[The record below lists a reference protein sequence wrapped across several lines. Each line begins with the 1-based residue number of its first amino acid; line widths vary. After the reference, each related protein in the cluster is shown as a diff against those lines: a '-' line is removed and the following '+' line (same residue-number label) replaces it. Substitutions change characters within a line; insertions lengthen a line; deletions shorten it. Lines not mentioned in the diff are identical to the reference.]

1 MSGRPATALLWTM
14 LPLLLLLDISTT
26 AAATAQPPFSWDTVP
41 VFAETSNVTG
51 PFDERALATLRRFP
65 LFVAEKAYDYP
76 GPGFAEDKL
85 TALAGHLRQLN
96 PEIFLVFYYNANL
109 DMDDYRLNAMSAA
122 AAPSWWLRNSSGVPL
137 VAPVDSG
144 AGARPPFPYASNS
157 LGGLHCWDHTNPTVR
172 EAWVQVCVCVSVCL
186 SLSLSLCA
194 RFPLTF
200 TFKCKLRSG
209 VYVAQAEFWEP
220 SVLTACLPQ
229 ARSRRAGTEALCGA
243 ASVGGAG

>member
-1 MSGRPATALLWTM
+1 MVIHEPRRGRRPIMSVVSRAVAAGAAPPRARAAGVVLLLAFATMSGRPATALLWTM
-14 LPLLLLLDISTT
+14 LPLLLLLDISTI
-26 AAATAQPPFSWDTVP
+26 AAATARPPFSWDTVP

-51 PFDERALATLRRFP
+51 PFDARALATLRRFP

-172 EAWVQVCVCVSVCL
+172 EAWVQVCVCVCL
-186 SLSLSLCA
+186 SLSLSVSLS
-194 RFPLTF
+194 LS
-200 TFKCKLRSG
+200 L
-209 VYVAQAEFWEP
+209 
-220 SVLTACLPQ
+220 SV
-229 ARSRRAGTEALCGA
+229 
-243 ASVGGAG
+243 